1 MFKGKK
7 MAGHMGAVRSTTQNL
22 QVVRTDAER
31 GLLMIKGA
39 VPGHAGG
46 WVTVKDAV
54 KKAAPVG
61 IPLPAAVR
69 KAQVVDAAPV
79 AAEGGEA

>member
-1 MFKGKK
+1 
-7 MAGHMGAVRSTTQNL
+7 MGAVRSTTQNL

-46 WVTVKDAV
+46 WVTIKDAV
-54 KKAAPVG
+54 KKAAHAGLPV
-61 IPLPAAVR
+61 PAAVR
-69 KAQVVDAAPV
+69 QAQVSAAPV